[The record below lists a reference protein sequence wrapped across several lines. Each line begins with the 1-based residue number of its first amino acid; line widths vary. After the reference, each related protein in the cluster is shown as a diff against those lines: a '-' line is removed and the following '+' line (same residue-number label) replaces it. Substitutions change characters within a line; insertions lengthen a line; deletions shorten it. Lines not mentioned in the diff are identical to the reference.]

1 MAKGKKVIC
10 RADAMTQCGKMLGR
24 DAQRPVASRCGPV
37 YRASAARGA
46 AASARALPMNVRRFN
61 RSPSLRPDDSAVNR
75 NGRDHL
81 WLERHPSTPLGGQ
94 ERLGLEVANPEEDEL
109 PAFDSLEAHSAEAH
123 MGGAAAI
130 IGEDDLVGRQGNL
143 GSVSEDD
150 GRSRGTVLQDRQLRH
165 DLWLAGDAGTGN
177 ELDEQRIRVHSRHPY
192 AGPRRRTRWLPE
204 PK

>member
-1 MAKGKKVIC
+1 
-10 RADAMTQCGKMLGR
+10 
-24 DAQRPVASRCGPV
+24 RPSVA
-37 YRASAARGA
+37 RASSFDPAEGTRAPQAGGREPGGRRVAR
-46 AASARALPMNVRRFN
+46 LRF
-61 RSPSLRPDDSAVNR
+61 P
-75 NGRDHL
+75 
-81 WLERHPSTPLGGQ
+81 
-94 ERLGLEVANPEEDEL
+94 
-109 PAFDSLEAHSAEAH
+109 EAHSAEAH

-150 GRSRGTVLQDRQLRH
+150 GGSRGTVLQDRQLRH

-177 ELDEQRIRVHSRHPY
+177 ELDEQRIRVHSRHAY